1 MSKEIMIAGAGW
13 LGRPLAVALNH
24 SHYDVTILSR
34 SDEQSAFFNA
44 QDISLIKLDYLQ
56 IEHSNIN
63 SEPNK
68 TLIICIPPVPDYSS
82 IINGLIS
89 TLAPSYI
96 IFSSATSV
104 YSQTAGEVTEASS
117 LGGNP
122 VLEEAEALIRNSGIP
137 YCILRYGGLISEDRN
152 PATHFSGKFN
162 IPNGGSP
169 VNLIHR
175 DEIIELIAQVIEK
188 NATGVFNV
196 VYPSHPT
203 RKEYYENQCVKRGL
217 LACEFTEDGT
227 GKIVNGSKISTLLN
241 RTYRF
246 SIE

>member
-13 LGRPLAVALNH
+13 LGRPLAVALND
-24 SHYDVTILSR
+24 SHYVVKVLSR

-44 QDISLIKLDYLQ
+44 HNISLIKLDYLQ
-56 IEHSNIN
+56 IEHSKIN
-63 SEPNK
+63 SEHNT
-68 TLIICIPPVPDYSS
+68 TLIICIPPVAHYCS
-82 IINGLIS
+82 IINGLIT
-89 TLAPSYI
+89 TLGPRHI

-104 YSQTAGEVTEASS
+104 YSQTAGEVTEESS

-122 VLEEAEALIRNSGIP
+122 VLEEAESLIIDSGIP
-137 YCILRYGGLISEDRN
+137 YSILRFGGLINEQRN

-162 IPNGGSP
+162 IPNGVAP

-188 NATGVFNV
+188 NAHGVFNI

-203 RKEYYENQCVKRGL
+203 RKEYYEKQCIIRGL
-217 LACEFTEDGT
+217 LACEFTEEGT
-227 GKIVNGSKISTLLN
+227 GK
-241 RTYRF
+241 F
-246 SIE
+246 AC

>member
-24 SHYDVTILSR
+24 SHYDVTVLSR

-44 QDISLIKLDYLQ
+44 QDISLLKLDYLQ

-89 TLAPSYI
+89 TLAPSHI

-122 VLEEAEALIRNSGIP
+122 VLEEAEALIKNSGIP
-137 YCILRYGGLISEDRN
+137 FCILRYGGLISEDRN
-152 PATHFSGKFN
+152 PATHFSGKSN
-162 IPNGGSP
+162 IPNGGAP

-175 DEIIELIAQVIEK
+175 DEIIELIGQVIEK
-188 NATGVFNV
+188 NTYGVFNV
-196 VYPSHPT
+196 VYPNHPT
-203 RKEYYENQCVKRGL
+203 RKEYYEKQCIKRGL

>member
-1 MSKEIMIAGAGW
+1 MQKEIVVAGAGW
-13 LGRPLAVALNH
+13 LGRPLALALKMNH
-24 SHYDVTILSR
+24 NHVTVLSR

-44 QDISLIKLDYLQ
+44 QHISLIKLDYLD
-56 IEHSNIN
+56 IEHSKIN

-68 TLIICIPPVPDYSS
+68 ILIICIPPVPDYSS

-89 TLAPSYI
+89 TLAPSHI

-162 IPNGGSP
+162 IPNGGAP

-175 DEIIELIAQVIEK
+175 EDIIELIAQVIEK
-188 NATGVFNV
+188 NAQGVFNV

-203 RKEYYENQCVKRGL
+203 RKEYYEKQCIQRGL
-217 LACEFTEDGT
+217 LACGFTEDGT

-241 RTYRF
+241 RPYRF